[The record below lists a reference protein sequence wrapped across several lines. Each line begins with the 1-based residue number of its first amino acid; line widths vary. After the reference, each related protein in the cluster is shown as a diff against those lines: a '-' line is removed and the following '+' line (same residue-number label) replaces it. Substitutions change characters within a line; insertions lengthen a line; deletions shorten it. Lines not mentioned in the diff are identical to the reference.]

1 MVPANRDTPI
11 AAELAL
17 AAPAGY
23 PVAAVFDWRQEGPQ
37 SWDIVVE
44 AEGGRLAL
52 GAGGGS
58 LAIDGAEVPCGPERE
73 YPGIYRRFAELVRAR
88 AIDVDASPLRIV
100 ADAFL
105 LGKREPTEPFHD

>member
-1 MVPANRDTPI
+1 M
-11 AAELAL
+11 
-17 AAPAGY
+17 
-23 PVAAVFDWRQEGPQ
+23 FDWRQERPQ

-44 AEGGRLAL
+44 AEVGRLAL
-52 GAGGGS
+52 GAGGS

-105 LGKREPTEPFHD
+105 LGKREPTDPFHD